1 MPSRVLFLT
10 PAIRAVSSAM
20 QWNTLRLGGSGAR
33 TAAAAAA
40 ASAFAVRGGK
50 VLRRILGRVRV
61 VVKVDSECECE
72 RSVDEGVLGARFVA
86 AMFVS

>member
-33 TAAAAAA
+33 TAAAAA
-40 ASAFAVRGGK
+40 SAFAVRGGK
-50 VLRRILGRVRV
+50 VLRRILGERGWWAGWIV
-61 VVKVDSECECE
+61 SGCE
-72 RSVDEGVLGARFVA
+72 RALSREGALWARFVA